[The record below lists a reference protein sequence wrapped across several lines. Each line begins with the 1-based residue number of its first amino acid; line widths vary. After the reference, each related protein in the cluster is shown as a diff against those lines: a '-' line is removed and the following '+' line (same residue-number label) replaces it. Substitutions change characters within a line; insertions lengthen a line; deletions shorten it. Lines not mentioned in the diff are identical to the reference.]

1 MGRACLPLFYVD
13 KRFLCYSKFVGI
25 KKNPILLLLLL
36 ILPINFLNAAQ
47 ELDDFWKAWLDEVD
61 PIITKMERSVF
72 KSLQDEESRKR
83 FQKNFWQIRDTTPGT
98 PENEYRNEYYSLRRY
113 AENRLNGAHSDRGR
127 IYLILG
133 KPTEVQNFSGS
144 EVVVDCELWTYR
156 AEGRSGLPPMMYLLF
171 YQRDNLGDYK
181 LYYPGNESSLDILST
196 RYMRGSISGARAFQI
211 IRKNFPELA
220 KATLSVIPEEANI
233 AFAGSLNSSGQVIS
247 QIYTLPEREVEKN
260 YLKNFT
266 SPPGTIDINITTKEI
281 AGKALISLTEN
292 DGVKYL
298 NYSLMPET
306 IQTSVTEEGIE
317 TAHLVFLLRVED
329 NTGKT
334 IHQQENEIHLRLD
347 EARKKAM
354 IERKFIFND
363 FAPIIEGEYLINLT
377 FTNKTSEEFFV
388 FTQKINVSDQKPL
401 CILGYELKKRKPDV
415 LVPFSF
421 DQHKI
426 LFDPR
431 FVFSR
436 EDSLEGIILSD
447 EMPDLF
453 LSSIDGEGPA
463 SKIQDVSRQGRLV
476 IFRQRLD
483 GFVPGYYDLVV
494 KKAGTEVFRKT
505 LAVLSFK
512 VEKPIEFERTYA
524 LSFQKE
530 LPFILG
536 QEYLNS
542 GQVDKAI
549 ESFKKLP
556 ENLWNSSTLP
566 VVARAFYLKKD
577 YARVIELLE
586 RDDVINNYS
595 VLLLLGNASLKL
607 KKLDKAALYFEEI
620 RKFGDTAE
628 INNTLG
634 AIYFTLGEKDKAKI
648 YWERAKKLKR

>member
-1 MGRACLPLFYVD
+1 
-13 KRFLCYSKFVGI
+13 VGI

-47 ELDDFWKAWLDEVD
+47 ELDDFWKAWLKEVD

-144 EVVVDCELWTYR
+144 EAVVDCELWIYR

-171 YQRDNLGDYK
+171 YKRDNLGDYK

-196 RYMRGSISGARAFQI
+196 RYMRGSISGTRAYQI

-266 SPPGTIDINITTKEI
+266 SPPGTIDISITTKEI
-281 AGKALISLTEN
+281 AGEALISITEN

-354 IERKFIFND
+354 LERKFIFND
-363 FAPIIEGEYLINLT
+363 FAPIIEGEYLISLVY
-377 FTNKTSEEFFV
+377 TNKTSKEFFV

-436 EDSLEGIILSD
+436 EDSLEGLILSD

-463 SKIQDVSRQGRLV
+463 SKIQDVSKQGRLV

-483 GFVPGYYDLVV
+483 GFAPGYYDLVV

-512 VEKPIEFERTYA
+512 VEKPVEFERTYA

-556 ENLWNSSTLP
+556 DNLWNSSTLP

-577 YARVIELLE
+577 YARVVELLE

-595 VLLLLGNASLKL
+595 VLLLLGNASLRL

>member
-1 MGRACLPLFYVD
+1 M
-13 KRFLCYSKFVGI
+13 GI
-25 KKNPILLLLLL
+25 KKCSILLLLLL
-36 ILPINFLNAAQ
+36 ALPINFLKAAQ
-47 ELDDFWKAWLDEVD
+47 ELDDFWKEWLKKVD
-61 PIITKMERSVF
+61 PIITKTERSVF
-72 KSLQDEESRKR
+72 MSLPDEETRKR

-98 PENEYRNEYYSLRRY
+98 PENEYRNEYYELRRY
-113 AENRLNGAHSDRGR
+113 AENRLDGAHSDRGR
-127 IYLILG
+127 IYLIMG
-133 KPTEVQNFSGS
+133 KPAEVKNFSGS
-144 EVVVDCELWTYR
+144 EAVVDCELWTYR
-156 AEGRSGLPPMMYLLF
+156 AEGRSGLPPMMNLLF

-181 LYYPGNESSLDILST
+181 LYYPGYNSSLDILST
-196 RYMRGSISGARAFQI
+196 RYMRNSISRERAYRI

-220 KATLSVIPEEANI
+220 KATLSVLPGEANT
-233 AFAGSLNSSGQVIS
+233 AFAGSLGSSGQVIS
-247 QIYTLPEREVEKN
+247 QIYTLPEREVKKN

-266 SPPGTIDINITTKEI
+266 SPPGTTDISFTTKEI
-281 AGKALISLTEN
+281 TGDAWVSLTEN
-292 DGVKYL
+292 DGIKFL

-306 IQTSVTEEGIE
+306 IQTSVTDGGIE

-334 IHQQENEIHLRLD
+334 ILQQENEIHLRLD
-347 EARKKAM
+347 EAKKKAM
-354 IERKFIFND
+354 LERKFTFND
-363 FAPIIEGEYLINLT
+363 FAPIIEGEYLISLT
-377 FTNKTSEEFFV
+377 YSNRTSEEFFV
-388 FTQKINVSDQKPL
+388 FKQKITVSDQKLL
-401 CILGYELKKRKPDV
+401 CILGYELKEKKPEV

-431 FVFSR
+431 FIFSR
-436 EDSLEGIILSD
+436 EDSLEGLVLSD

-463 SKIQDVSRQGRLV
+463 SKIQDVSKHGRLV

-483 GFVPGYYDLVV
+483 SFVPGYYDLIV

-505 LAVLSFK
+505 LAVLPFK
-512 VEKPIEFERTYA
+512 IAKPLAFERTKA

-536 QEYLNS
+536 QEYLNN

-556 ENLWNSSTLP
+556 KDLWNSSSLP
-566 VVARAFYLKKD
+566 VVARAFYIKKD
-577 YARVIELLE
+577 YARVVELLE
-586 RDDVINNYS
+586 REDVINNYP
-595 VLLLLGNASLKL
+595 VLLLLGNASLQL

-620 RKFGDTAE
+620 RKFGDTAK

-634 AIYFTLGEKDKAKI
+634 AIYHTLGEKDKAKI
-648 YWERAKKLKR
+648 YWERAKKLEEKSKNTSSTAKEKRSSI